1 MRLPNFSLA
10 ALAAVASIAT
20 APPSA
25 AFAQAGFGPG
35 GGGGTAAGATVQ
47 TATKATTRLYVK
59 TLPPG
64 AQVTLDGK
72 PLGASDGLFL
82 VPAGTGKVSVQFDG
96 AEPEVRQVE
105 IVEGRITRVEVSL
118 AGDQPGGAAG
128 AGAAAAAG
136 EEAAPRQE
144 DFRLTSKREPVKP
157 KPLTAIDD
165 VLDKPLEKPLEF
177 LDAPLRDVIA
187 GFRQTAGIDVLVDRK
202 ALEDAGLDLD
212 TPITARLPAG
222 LPLAVALDGTLREVD
237 LAWIVRD
244 DLLEITTREGAEARL
259 FVRVHDVT
267 DLAETAGGLQVLIE
281 LIQSCVAADTWDIV
295 GGPGSIRP
303 DSTALVIAH
312 TLKVQRQV
320 AGFLAVLRRLK
331 AMPAKDRRPLGLS
344 GYWSDMPAAIAAQAA
359 LAKPVGVD
367 FDETLLRD
375 VVADLAKKAGVSITV
390 DARAL
395 EDAGLDQD
403 LPVTF
408 AVSGKPLAVVLNRI
422 LEPNYLAW
430 EVRDEG
436 LLVTTQEQS
445 EQSLTVAFYPVGHL
459 AGGDR
464 SVGSLAELV
473 QSVVTTD
480 TWDVVGGPAVCRAVD
495 GDVPCL
501 VILQNTAGH
510 RAVHEMLES
519 LPPSRQPGGFAPT
532 LEGDPG
538 TRGLGGAG
546 FCWVARE
553 VYGPHDPRWLVFR
566 DWLTGEAPA
575 WLHDLYGAHGEAF
588 AAWIHDKPAVKGVLR
603 VLMDRAVRKSC
614 QPGKRCQEPFSRPE
628 KG

>member
-1 MRLPNFSLA
+1 MRLPNLSLA

-35 GGGGTAAGATVQ
+35 GGGGPAEGATVQ

-177 LDAPLRDVIA
+177 NEAPVRDVTDR
-187 GFRQTAGIDVLVDRK
+187 FRQVAGIDVLVDHK
-202 ALEDAGLDLD
+202 ALQGAGLDLD
-212 TPITARLPAG
+212 TPFTARLPAG
-222 LPLAVALDGTLREVD
+222 LPLATALEMALRGAD
-237 LAWIVRD
+237 LTWIVRD
-244 DLLEITTREGAEARL
+244 DLLEITTPERAEARPL
-259 FVRVHDVT
+259 MRVHDVA
-267 DLAETAGGLQVLIE
+267 DLVETAGGLQVLTD
-281 LIQSCVAADTWDIV
+281 LIQSCVASDTWDTA
-295 GGPGSIRP
+295 GGSGSIRW
-303 DSTALVIAH
+303 DDGTALLISQSWQ
-312 TLKVQRQV
+312 VQRQV
-320 AGFLAVLRRLK
+320 VGLLAVLRRLK
-331 AMPAKDRRPLGLS
+331 ATPAEDRRPLGLS
-344 GYWSDMPAAIAAQAA
+344 GYWSDMPAAVAARAA

-367 FDETLLRD
+367 FDETPLRE
-375 VVADLAKKAGVSITV
+375 VAAVLAKAGVSITV
-390 DARAL
+390 DTRAL
-395 EDAGLDQD
+395 EDAGLDQG

-408 AVSGKPLAVVLNRI
+408 ALSGKPLAVVLDRI
-422 LEPNYLAW
+422 LEPNDLAW
-430 EVRDEG
+430 EVSDEG
-436 LLVTTQEQS
+436 LLVTTQEKS
-445 EQSLTVAFYPVGHL
+445 EQSLTVAFYPVGDL

-464 SVGSLAELV
+464 SVRSLIDLLMSMV
-473 QSVVTTD
+473 KPD
-480 TWDVVGGPAVCRAVD
+480 TWDCVGGPAACGLVD

-501 VILQNTAGH
+501 VVTQTTAGH
-510 RAVHEMLES
+510 RLVHEFLES

-532 LEGDPG
+532 LEADVQ
-538 TRGLGGAG
+538 R
-546 FCWVARE
+546 
-553 VYGPHDPRWLVFR
+553 
-566 DWLTGEAPA
+566 
-575 WLHDLYGAHGEAF
+575 
-588 AAWIHDKPAVKGVLR
+588 
-603 VLMDRAVRKSC
+603 
-614 QPGKRCQEPFSRPE
+614 FSY
-628 KG
+628 